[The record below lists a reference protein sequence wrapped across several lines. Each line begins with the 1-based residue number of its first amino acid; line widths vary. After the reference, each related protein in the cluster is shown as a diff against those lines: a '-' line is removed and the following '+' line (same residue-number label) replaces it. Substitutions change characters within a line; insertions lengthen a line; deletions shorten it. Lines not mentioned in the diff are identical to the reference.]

1 MTDPHR
7 GGGYYRDA
15 WDTAA
20 PEPRRRGA
28 ATAWV
33 IAALVVALVAAVGI
47 IAAVWLLGRS
57 SDEPSP
63 NAVDDFTVAST
74 TESNSGD
81 GRVQQSETQSSTATS
96 APAETSTPPSSSAP
110 APTSTSSEST
120 SMPAGLNPRGWK
132 NGVTC
137 NASDDWVYAGS
148 NGADYALICVATPGG
163 GLYYKGLFR
172 GGEAEHDIATQSGV
186 GTTNAQFETLASGD
200 TSIFID
206 GSELYVYGSGGEIVA
221 QTSFGQVYAQ

>member
-15 WDTAA
+15 WDAAA
-20 PEPRRRGA
+20 PEPKRRGA
-28 ATAWV
+28 ATPWI

-47 IAAVWLLGRS
+47 IAAVWLLGRG

-63 NAVDDFTVAST
+63 NAVDDFTVAPT
-74 TESNSGD
+74 TESNTGD
-81 GRVQQSETQSSTATS
+81 GRAQHSETQSSHTTS
-96 APAETSTPPSSSAP
+96 AQAETSTPPSSAAP
-110 APTSTSSEST
+110 APASTSSGPI

-172 GGEAEHDIATQSGV
+172 GGEAEHDIAAQSGV
-186 GTTNAQFETLASGD
+186 GTTNAQFETLPSGD
-200 TSIFID
+200 TSIVID
-206 GSELYVYGSGGEIVA
+206 GSDLYVYGTGGEIVA
-221 QTSFGQVYAQ
+221 QTTFGQVYAQ